1 MISRCSAQ
9 VFPVF
14 IEFQDKMIDKNR
26 PKAKANQYSPMV
38 ERLEVDALKM
48 LRRHWVILLACLVLG
63 WAAAA
68 AYYVATPPTY
78 ESQANLLLMPKNA
91 GLSSRGME
99 SSRDVN
105 STLSDDLLATHMMLI
120 QSSSIVKEGLRK
132 ADLLELP
139 SLVESMS
146 KKDRTTSEYVIGKL
160 YVSRGGEG
168 KAKSA
173 QVLKVAFRHGNAE
186 DAKKV
191 VTAIVDEFRQFIDKK
206 YADVNQSAAEL
217 IEKAQGQLKSDLE
230 IAESSFRTFRED
242 APMLW
247 NGDKSTNVFRT
258 EYEQIESSLTDL
270 RMHRTELESRQKLV
284 ESQLKMIHNQG
295 GSDIE
300 KLALID
306 EKSAE
311 RIRIFLEIFAGKAE
325 SQLFQSNQPAR
336 LEAARGEYEG
346 LLKLKSRLQSLIADF
361 GDEQPE
367 VRSLKAEIKTIEE
380 FLKQRSP
387 KLQITSSDEVLT
399 ASMLVDAY
407 VSLLHH
413 DIEALS
419 DREQMLVESSQE
431 AENEAKELVQY
442 ELQGETLRL
451 AVDRQKVLFDATVD
465 RLREINLAKEF
476 GGFVNE
482 LILEPEI
489 GEEVSPKISI
499 CGLLGTMGGLLLGCM
514 GAFVSEIRDR
524 SIRTVGDVEKISGVP
539 NVSFVPLFEI
549 QKQRKS
555 LQAIAASGSMV
566 SPVVVTHHFPS
577 SRESEVFRGLR
588 TVLMF
593 KTGAEE
599 SKVIAVTSPSSGD
612 GKSTVLSNL
621 AVSLAQAGR
630 RVLLIDADM
639 RRPMIGKI
647 FGVATTVGLSDLLT
661 GNTTLFNAVT
671 PSDCSRLDL
680 LVSGSFS
687 SNPAELL
694 SSAAFPKLL
703 ELARS
708 EYDIVLLDCP
718 PVLAVADPCVVSS
731 IVDSILLVL
740 RVNPKSRIE
749 LQRTMDLLSE
759 VKGNVFGTI
768 VNASQMESAEGG
780 KLEKYGV
787 GYGYGTYGSQ
797 SNNYFQPAQNLTS
810 QPMSLN
816 DRELKTSEP
825 KTSEGKVRMK

>member
-1 MISRCSAQ
+1 
-9 VFPVF
+9 
-14 IEFQDKMIDKNR
+14 MIDKNR
-26 PKAKANQYSPMV
+26 PKAKANQSSEMAA
-38 ERLEVDALKM
+38 RLELDALKM
-48 LRRHWVILLACLVLG
+48 LRRHWMILLGCLVLG

-68 AYYVATPPTY
+68 VYYVAMPPTY

-146 KKDRTTSEYVIGKL
+146 KNDRTTTEYVISKL

-258 EYEQIESSLTDL
+258 EYEQIESTLTDL
-270 RMHRTELESRQKLV
+270 RMHRTELEARQKLV
-284 ESQLKMIHNQG
+284 ESQLKKIHNQG

-346 LLKLKSRLQSLIADF
+346 LLKLKSRLQSLGTDF

-387 KLQITSSDEVLT
+387 KLQITSSEEVLT
-399 ASMLVDAY
+399 ASRLVDAY

-419 DREQMLVESSQE
+419 DREQMLVESSQG

-442 ELQGETLRL
+442 ELEGETLRL

-489 GEEVSPKISI
+489 GEEVWPKVSI
-499 CGLLGTMGGLLLGCM
+499 CGLLGTMGGLLLGCL

-524 SIRTVGDVEKISGVP
+524 SIRTVGDVQIISAVA
-539 NVSFVPLFEI
+539 NLSLVPLFEI
-549 QKQRKS
+549 QKERES
-555 LQAIAASGSMV
+555 RQAIAASKSSV
-566 SPVVVTHHFPS
+566 SPVVVTHHFPN
-577 SRESEVFRGLR
+577 SRETEVFRGLR
-588 TVLMF
+588 TVLMY
-593 KTGAEE
+593 KAGVDGA
-599 SKVIAVTSPSSGD
+599 KVIAVTSPSSGD
-612 GKSTVLSNL
+612 GKSTILANL

-630 RVLLIDADM
+630 RVLLVDADM
-639 RRPMIGKI
+639 RRPTIAKI
-647 FGVATTVGLSDLLT
+647 FGLTTSFGLSELLT
-661 GNTTLFNAVT
+661 GNATLFNAVT
-671 PSDCSRLDL
+671 NSECPKLDL
-680 LVSGSFS
+680 MVSGSFPA
-687 SNPAELL
+687 NPSELL
-694 SSAAFPKLL
+694 SSEAFSQLL
-703 ELARS
+703 EQARN
-708 EYDIVLLDCP
+708 EYDLILVDCP
-718 PVLAVADPCVVSS
+718 PVLAVADPCIISS
-731 IVDSILLVL
+731 IVDAVLLVL

-749 LQRTMDLLSE
+749 LKRTMDLLRE
-759 VKGNVFGTI
+759 VKANVVGTI
-768 VNASQMESAEGG
+768 INASQLEHSEGG
-780 KLEKYGV
+780 KMDKYGV
-787 GYGYGTYGSQ
+787 GYGYGTYEAR
-797 SNNYFQPAQNLTS
+797 SNRYFQPDQSVA
-810 QPMSLN
+810 P
-816 DRELKTSEP
+816 KTMPKTEFET